1 MTQVLVGVFDR
12 SDGAQQARRE
22 LIERG
27 IDPQHIQ
34 LAASQPPPSEDD
46 DDVRSSVEKS
56 MSVHASIGDL
66 FRSLFVEFG
75 GPSDDVELYNEAIR
89 RGSMVMSVHA
99 QDDGQASVVREVMER
114 HGVQEQGTP
123 GVDPDLS
130 VLGEDPGDP
139 RRLASQG
146 RRVRIYTAARRIDR
160 HQ

>member
-12 SDGAQQARRE
+12 SDGAQQAHRE

-34 LAASQPPPSEDD
+34 LAASQPPPSED

-66 FRSLFVEFG
+66 FRSLFVEFA
-75 GPSDDVELYNEAIR
+75 GPSDDVELYNAAIR
-89 RGSMVMSVHA
+89 RGSMVMSVHT

-114 HGVQEQGTP
+114 HGVQELGTP
-123 GVDPDLS
+123 GVDPAQLPA
-130 VLGEDPGDP
+130 GG
-139 RRLASQG
+139 
-146 RRVRIYTAARRIDR
+146 RVR
-160 HQ
+160 

>member
-12 SDGAQQARRE
+12 SDAARQARGE

-27 IDPQHIQ
+27 IDPQRIQ
-34 LAASQPPPSEDD
+34 LAASQPPPSDS

-66 FRSLFVEFG
+66 FRSLFVELG

-89 RGSMVMSVHA
+89 RGSMVMSV
-99 QDDGQASVVREVMER
+99 QPLDERQATVVRDVMER
-114 HGVQEQGTP
+114 HGVAELGAP
-123 GVDPDLS
+123 GAPPDLP
-130 VLGEDPGDP
+130 VLGEDPGETA
-139 RRLASQG
+139 RAASSG
-146 RRVRIYTAARRIDR
+146 RKVRVYTAARQIDR